1 MKKKKEKLQLIFIQ
15 KKIILGGLI
24 SHHTKERLLTV
35 ILRPVHLTVRSC
47 FNPEKANLQSLA
59 VDWISEKVYW
69 YDTFEQAIF
78 VCTLYGDICKPI
90 VYKNLQSTRSAR
102 FLQIDS
108 ARSRLYFDNAI
119 TIQSSYIPTHVIESG
134 EILLPSSI
142 LPFPSRNPILKL

>member
-1 MKKKKEKLQLIFIQ
+1 M
-15 KKIILGGLI
+15 
-24 SHHTKERLLTV
+24 
-35 ILRPVHLTVRSC
+35 TVRRR
-47 FNPEKANLQSLA
+47 FNPETANLQSLA

-134 EILLPSSI
+134 KIITPPPSI
-142 LPFPSRNPILKL
+142 LPFPSRNLTKF

>member
-1 MKKKKEKLQLIFIQ
+1 M
-15 KKIILGGLI
+15 
-24 SHHTKERLLTV
+24 
-35 ILRPVHLTVRSC
+35 TVRRC
-47 FNPEKANLQSLA
+47 FNPETANLQSLA

-134 EILLPSSI
+134 EIILPPTI

>member
-15 KKIILGGLI
+15 KKIIPGGLI

-35 ILRPVHLTVRSC
+35 ILRLVHLTVRRC
-47 FNPEKANLQSLA
+47 NPETANLQSLA

-134 EILLPSSI
+134 KLIFFNQENLPN
-142 LPFPSRNPILKL
+142 FNLKL